1 MASTFG
7 HSMKVPSLNETG
19 FENMM
24 PSRASSIWKLQL
36 PLDRLEARLLAQ
48 WLKIRF
54 ALRSERSE
62 SRRRIAIYKVDNE
75 ACTVWRILACRRS
88 PVRRSR
94 ALTKQP

>member
-24 PSRASSIWKLQL
+24 PSRASSIWKLHL

-48 WLKIRF
+48 WLNIRF
-54 ALRSERSE
+54 GS
-62 SRRRIAIYKVDNE
+62 
-75 ACTVWRILACRRS
+75 
-88 PVRRSR
+88 
-94 ALTKQP
+94 